1 MDNLIE
7 FQFLSTLPRI
17 RSLGDHLLDQYGLA
31 SSIGSQHIV
40 YLTRNHPHDCLGK
53 GIVWRVLELLSIK
66 HSHILFWII
75 PGIPCIAPLNK
86 MSRRHGCWSYVM
98 WRRPSTMDDHWA
110 KSAKPYIRF
119 ILIDSFISNKLVIM
133 SLNSDGSLKAK
144 RYNLKN
150 KNIRIVSIIR

>member
-7 FQFLSTLPRI
+7 FQILSTLPWI

-40 YLTRNHPHDCLGK
+40 YLTRNHPCDCLGK

-75 PGIPCIAPLNK
+75 PGIGRIAPLNK

-98 WRRPSTMDDHWA
+98 WRWGFLYGKRGIWYFPWMCLAIYCKIIISLLV
-110 KSAKPYIRF
+110 
-119 ILIDSFISNKLVIM
+119 LIQ
-133 SLNSDGSLKAK
+133 
-144 RYNLKN
+144 
-150 KNIRIVSIIR
+150 IIRTEQEQSSWSPVPHSKIRLWAHI